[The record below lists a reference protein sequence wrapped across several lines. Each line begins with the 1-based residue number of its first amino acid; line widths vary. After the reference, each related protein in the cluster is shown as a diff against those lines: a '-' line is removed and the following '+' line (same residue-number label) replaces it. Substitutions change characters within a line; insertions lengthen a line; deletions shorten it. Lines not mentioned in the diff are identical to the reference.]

1 MMSINGPPAP
11 EHPMMVK
18 LYVISKLSMTPD
30 TVHVMVRVVAVGEV
44 TWRSFTGPG
53 AVTGGSVTGGSVA
66 GGSVGMGPTVVGSAV
81 VGSVVVGEAI
91 VGSIGVVMA
100 MGGAE

>member
-30 TVHVMVRVVAVGEV
+30 TVHVMVRVVAVGAV

-53 AVTGGSVTGGSVA
+53 AVTGGSVT